1 MKRNV
6 EEVFDLYM
14 ERGVDNSV
22 KRTLGLI
29 SLFETR
35 VKEYS
40 IVHPGYILSMIKEAK
55 DVLILQKIFIDL
67 LLEEIPQNNIPTSKI
82 KHPTLSQ

>member
-1 MKRNV
+1 MKRNA

-22 KRTLGLI
+22 KRTLALI
-29 SLFETR
+29 SLFENR
-35 VKEYS
+35 IKEDS
-40 IVHPGYILSMIKEAK
+40 IVHPGYILGMIKEAK
-55 DVLILQKIFIDL
+55 DVLLLQKIFIDL
-67 LLEEIPQNNIPTSKI
+67 LLEEVQQSKIPAIEI